1 MTLTKADLEFVS
13 TDTLQDY
20 YALLSCNVDKRNPVM
35 LDDVREELERRDD
48 LIPINCKLIQG
59 KGHMAVI
66 YNLLDTRTVFIQ

>member
-20 YALLSCNVDKRNPVM
+20 YALLTCNVDKHNPVM
-35 LDDVREELERRDD
+35 LDDVKEELERRDD
-48 LIPINCKLIQG
+48 LIPINCKLIQDN
-59 KGHMAVI
+59 GHMAVI

>member
-13 TDTLQDY
+13 SDTLQDY
-20 YALLSCNVDKRNPVM
+20 YALLTCNIDKRNPVM

-48 LIPINCKLIQG
+48 LIPINCKLIQDN
-59 KGHMAVI
+59 GHMAVI

>member
-13 TDTLQDY
+13 SDTLQDY
-20 YALLSCNVDKRNPVM
+20 YALLTCDIDKRNPVM

-48 LIPINCKLIQG
+48 LIPINCKLIQDN
-59 KGHMAVI
+59 GHMAVI

>member
-13 TDTLQDY
+13 SDTLQDY
-20 YALLSCNVDKRNPVM
+20 YALLTCNIDKRNPVM

-59 KGHMAVI
+59 NGHMAVI

>member
-20 YALLSCNVDKRNPVM
+20 YALLTCNVDKRNPGMVGE
-35 LDDVREELERRDD
+35 VRGELERRDD
-48 LIPINCKLIQG
+48 LSPINCNLIQDN
-59 KGHMAVI
+59 GHMAVM